1 MRWMMLV
8 WLSLSGFLWAQH
20 NNRSARDLQFR
31 FGNPG
36 ARSLGFGGAF
46 LGLADDATAPVV
58 NPAGMVR
65 TSKRSAAFELNY
77 NRQENVVPFQSG
89 EILQTNIFE
98 FEYNFQ
104 TSKATEDIY
113 QIPYLSAVFPAN
125 RWRLGFFAHQQ
136 ANLQRS
142 YTTDSIIICDFA
154 ANFYPN
160 CENDPSPDANPPSS
174 DVLDMRMINLGGSL
188 AYAFSER
195 FSIGASVFYSDLD
208 YQADSRIEF
217 PQVVGVA
224 LVDKLARGDDRDW
237 GGILGALWQVFDEFS
252 VGLTYKRQP
261 EFQYTAELIKSRPV
275 PNVPGDFV
283 ALGDFK
289 IPDSLGFGISIRP
302 VENVTINV
310 DADRV
315 YYSQVTDDLIDFS
328 QILVSDNTL
337 VTQQMPDVTEIHL
350 GFEWIFAG
358 LAYPISLRLG
368 YWLDPYHA
376 ATNTIEDSQILEGP
390 INDPGVRDIF
400 FLHQFEEDDEH
411 YALGLGWTF
420 SRKFQFDFALETAD
434 SGDNA
439 TASGVYRF

>member
-1 MRWMMLV
+1 MRWLLLICMAL
-8 WLSLSGFLWAQH
+8 GCPLWAQH

-46 LGLADDATAPVV
+46 IGLSDDATAPVA

-65 TSKRSAAFELNY
+65 TSLRSAAFELNY
-77 NRQENVVPFQSG
+77 NRQENEIPFQSG
-89 EILQTNIFE
+89 VILQTNIFE
-98 FEYNFQ
+98 FDYNFQ
-104 TSKATEDIY
+104 TSKAPENIY
-113 QIPYLSAVFPAN
+113 QVPYLSAVFPLD
-125 RWRLGFFAHQQ
+125 RWRFGFFAHQQ

-160 CENDPSPDANPPSS
+160 CENDPAPDANPPSS

-188 AYAFSER
+188 AYAFNDR
-195 FSIGASVFYSDLD
+195 FSLGASFFYSDLD

-217 PQVVGVA
+217 PQIAGVA
-224 LVDKLARGDDRDW
+224 LVDKLARGEDRDW
-237 GGILGALWQVFDEFS
+237 GGIAGLLWQVFDEFS

-261 EFQYTAELIKSRPV
+261 EFLYTAELTKSRPV

-283 ALGDFK
+283 AQGNFK

-302 VENVTINV
+302 VDQATINV
-310 DADRV
+310 DANRV
-315 YYSQVTDDLIDFS
+315 YYSQITDELIDFA
-328 QILVSDNTL
+328 QILVSDSL
-337 VTQQMPDVTEIHL
+337 VTQVMPDVTEIHV
-350 GFEWIFAG
+350 GFEWIFSG
-358 LAYPISLRLG
+358 LTYPLSLRLG

-376 ATNTIEDSQILEGP
+376 ATNTIEDSQILEGQ
-390 INDPGVRDIF
+390 NTDPSVRDIF
-400 FLHQFEEDDEH
+400 FLHRFEEDDEH

-420 SRKFQFDFALETAD
+420 SRKFQFDFAIETAD